1 MTKEFVE
8 ELFEE
13 IVGKRFKDSEEIKAY
28 IRDFTGYALPDLIIG
43 EIQNYQDLPIEEI
56 DSDDWMDCSFGNG
69 AVDGMNN
76 GDFTLFGF
84 KTNSGKIYI
93 SEACWSY

>member
-1 MTKEFVE
+1 MTRVFAE

-28 IRDFTGYALPDLIIG
+28 IRDFTGYSLPDLIIG

-56 DSDDWMDCSFGNG
+56 DSDDWMDCSFGFG
-69 AVDGMNN
+69 VVDGMDN

-84 KTNSGKIYI
+84 KTNGGKIYI
-93 SEACWSY
+93 TEACWSY